1 MLQNSRVTAFTVFQ
15 LLRENQLGEGG
26 GKITP
31 RPTPPRLGLTSE
43 LRTIFKIKF
52 KNLFPNTQVFIGQN
66 Q

>member
-26 GKITP
+26 KITP
-31 RPTPPRLGLTSE
+31 RPTPPGLGLTSE